1 MHLIK
6 ILWIPSVRVL
16 LGVVVRGRRLGLRGA
31 GGDDLGGGDDREKR
45 R

>member
-16 LGVVVRGRRLGLRGA
+16 LGVVVRGWQLGLRGLR
-31 GGDDLGGGDDREKR
+31 GDDLGGGGDREKR